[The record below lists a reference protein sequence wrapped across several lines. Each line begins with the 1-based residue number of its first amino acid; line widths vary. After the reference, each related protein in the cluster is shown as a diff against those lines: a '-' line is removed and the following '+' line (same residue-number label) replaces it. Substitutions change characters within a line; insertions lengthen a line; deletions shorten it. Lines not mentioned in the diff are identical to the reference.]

1 MANEGKI
8 EFSGLWNILEKKGL
22 NKQWLRNHGIYPNTV
37 AKLTQNGNVT
47 CDVICK
53 LCNLLDC
60 QPGDL
65 MEYKKEDE
73 NDNV

>member
-1 MANEGKI
+1 MANKGKI
-8 EFSGLWNILEKKGL
+8 EFSGLWDIMEKKGL

-37 AKLTQNGNVT
+37 VKLKQNGNVT
-47 CDVICK
+47 CDVIGK

-65 MEYKKEDE
+65 MEYKKEGK